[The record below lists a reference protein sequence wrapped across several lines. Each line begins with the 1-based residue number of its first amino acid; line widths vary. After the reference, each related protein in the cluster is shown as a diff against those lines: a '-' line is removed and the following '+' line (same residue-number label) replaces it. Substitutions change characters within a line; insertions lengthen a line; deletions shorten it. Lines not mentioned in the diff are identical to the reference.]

1 MPANRSDKSTGQQ
14 LFIVIK
20 DNVKLNRGGSVM
32 NLNPKIFLALILSLC
47 ALLPVPVGAHCD
59 TLDGPVIKAA
69 QKALDTGDPNL
80 VLIWIQE
87 KDEPQIKE
95 AFNKTLTVRK
105 LSPEAKDLADMYFFE
120 TLVRVHRAGEGAS
133 YTGLKP
139 AGLDLGPAVPAADK
153 ALETNSSDDLVKLLT
168 DAVQNGTIEEF
179 EKAISKKDFSPDN
192 VEAGRE
198 YIEAYVPFIHYVERI
213 YEAAAAPVEGHYL
226 ETEQLEE
233 EEAHESIS
241 N

>member
-1 MPANRSDKSTGQQ
+1 MPTNRSDKSTRQQ

-20 DNVKLNRGGSVM
+20 YNIKFNRGGSVM

-47 ALLPVPVGAHCD
+47 ALLLAPAGAHCD

-69 QKALDTGDPNL
+69 QKALDTEDPNL

-95 AFNKTLTVRK
+95 AFDKTLVVRK

-153 ALETNSSDDLVKLLT
+153 ALETNSSDELVKLLT
-168 DAVQNGTIEEF
+168 DVVQNGTMEEF
-179 EKAISKKDFSPDN
+179 EKAISKKDFSPDD

-198 YIEAYVPFIHYVERI
+198 YVEAYVPFIHYVERI
-213 YEAAAAPVEGHYL
+213 YEAAAAPIEGHYL

-233 EEAHESIS
+233 EEAQENI
-241 N
+241 